1 MHPALIIIVAS
12 LLIDVGRKPQ
22 MIFQFWICV
31 IKMSLEEICKCACKV
46 NIYLLSLAKIVNAN
60 YHKKCDHDKND
71 FFK

>member
-22 MIFQFWICV
+22 RFFCFGFALS
-31 IKMSLEEICKCACKV
+31 MSFEEICKCACKV